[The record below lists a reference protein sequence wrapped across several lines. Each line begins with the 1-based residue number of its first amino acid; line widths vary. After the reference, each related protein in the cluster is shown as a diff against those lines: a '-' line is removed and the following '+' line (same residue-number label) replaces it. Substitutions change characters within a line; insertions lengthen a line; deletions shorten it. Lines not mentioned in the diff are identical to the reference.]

1 MSFLPLESDTEEME
15 NDANVSIVNYL
26 NQRQGVSISYMNQG
40 KYTARLVGQFMLSFW
55 LPQ

>member
-1 MSFLPLESDTEEME
+1 LPLESDTDEME
-15 NDANVSIVNYL
+15 NGANVSIVNYL